1 MAIVKAFIRTSQ
13 TAKAVAVRF
22 RFIAGRDA
30 QFYYTSEVMV
40 MPLQWDDKK
49 EQLKSKIAIS
59 EEERYKTNNAISE
72 IKSQMMAYYLSLGAG
87 KQPTS
92 EGFTQYLQPEESVEA
107 NSKQLGVLFEQFL
120 EDKRYSYQRK
130 RNMRVLLCD
139 IVRYERYVTAVS
151 GKPYTFNV
159 ETFTANDLRSFER
172 FIEDEWKIAT
182 IYPEL
187 YVREDKKDKKDK
199 KKKGPQQRGRNTIIT
214 IMTHL
219 RTFFNWMKKQEIIP
233 SSPFERYSLDDCVY
247 GSPIYISKEELH
259 QLKNTDLSKRPLL
272 EAQRDIFV
280 FQACIGCRV
289 SDLLNFTQRNVTNN
303 AIEYI
308 ARKTKEE
315 RPVTVRVPLNTMAKE
330 ILNRYTAE
338 DLDAPLLPFISAQ
351 KYNDAIKRAF
361 KAAGLTRSVT
371 RLNPQ
376 TREPEQVPLHK
387 VASSHMARKI
397 FIGNI
402 FKKVKDQSLVS
413 ELTGH
418 APNSK
423 AFSRYRNIDDDMK
436 RDMVAL
442 LEE

>member
-13 TAKAVAVRF
+13 TTKAVAVRF
-22 RFIAGRDA
+22 RFIAGRGS

-59 EEERYKTNNAISE
+59 EEERYKINNAISE
-72 IKSQMMAYYLSLGAG
+72 IKSQMMAYYLSLGPG
-87 KQPTS
+87 QQPTA
-92 EGFTQYLQPEESVEA
+92 EGFTSYLHPKYVEA
-107 NSKQLGVLFEQFL
+107 DTKQVGVLFEQFL

-151 GKPYTFNV
+151 GKAYTFNV

-187 YVREDKKDKKDK
+187 YVRENKKDKKDK
-199 KKKGPQQRGRNTIIT
+199 KNKGPQQRGRNTIIT

-219 RTFFNWMKKQEIIP
+219 RTFFNWMKKQEIIL
-233 SSPFERYSLDDCVY
+233 SSPFERYSLDDCIY

-259 QLKNTDLSKRPLL
+259 QLKNTDLSKRPQL

-289 SDLLNFTQRNVTNN
+289 SDLFNFTRRNVTND

-315 RPVTVRVPLNTMAKE
+315 RPVTVRVPLNSMAKE
-330 ILNRYTAE
+330 ILERYTT
-338 DLDAPLLPFISAQ
+338 DDMNAPLLPFISAQ
-351 KYNDAIKRAF
+351 KYNQAIKRAF
-361 KAAGLTRSVT
+361 KVAGLTRSVT
-371 RLNPQ
+371 RLNSQ
-376 TREPEQVPLHK
+376 TREPEQVPLHE

-442 LEE
+442 LEG

>member
-40 MPLQWDDKK
+40 MPLQWDEKK

-59 EEERYKTNNAISE
+59 EEERFKTNNAISE
-72 IKSQMMAYYLSLGAG
+72 IKSQMMAYYLSLEAD
-87 KQPTS
+87 KHPTS
-92 EGFTQYLQPEESVEA
+92 EGFIRYLQPEESVEA
-107 NSKQLGVLFEQFL
+107 DTKQVGVLFEQFL

-172 FIEDEWKIAT
+172 FIEDEWKIAS

-187 YVREDKKDKKDK
+187 YAEEKKE
-199 KKKGPQQRGRNTIIT
+199 PQQRGRNTIIT

-233 SSPFERYSLDDCVY
+233 SSPFERYSLDDCIY

-259 QLKNTDLSKRPLL
+259 QLKNTDLSKRPQL

-289 SDLLNFTQRNVTNN
+289 SDLLNFTHRNVTNN

-330 ILNRYTAE
+330 ILERYTT
-338 DLDAPLLPFISAQ
+338 DDMDAPLLPFISAQ

-361 KAAGLTRSVT
+361 KVAGLTRSVT

-376 TREPEQVPLHK
+376 TREPEQVPLHE

>member
-13 TAKAVAVRF
+13 TTKAVTVRF
-22 RFIAGRDA
+22 RFVGGRSN

-40 MPLQWDDKK
+40 MPLQWDNKK

-72 IKSQMMAYYLSLGAG
+72 IKSQMMAYYLSLAPGQ
-87 KQPTS
+87 QPTS
-92 EGFTQYLQPEESVEA
+92 EGFTEYLHPKQSVEA
-107 NSKQLGVLFEQFL
+107 NDSKQLGELFEWFL
-120 EDKRYSYQRK
+120 EDKRYSHQRK
-130 RNMRVLLCD
+130 RNMRVLLLD
-139 IVRYERYVTAVS
+139 IMRYERYVTTVS
-151 GKPYTFNV
+151 GNPYTFNV
-159 ETFTANDLRSFER
+159 EAITSNDLRSFER
-172 FIEDEWKIAT
+172 FIEDEWRIAT

-187 YVREDKKDKKDK
+187 YEGIKE
-199 KKKGPQQRGRNTIIT
+199 PIQRGRNTVIT
-214 IMTHL
+214 LMTHL
-219 RTFFNWMKKQEIIP
+219 RTFFNWLKKQEIIAH
-233 SSPFERYSLDDCVY
+233 SPFERYSLDDCVY
-247 GSPIYISKEELH
+247 GSPIYISIEELH
-259 QLKNTDLSKRPLL
+259 QLKNTDLSKRPQLQ
-272 EAQRDIFV
+272 AQRDIFV

-289 SDLLNFTQRNVTNN
+289 SDLLNFTGKNITND

-315 RPVTVRVPLNTMAKE
+315 RPVTVRVPLNNMAKD
-330 ILNRYTAE
+330 ILSRYVT
-338 DLDAPLLPFISAQ
+338 DDMNAPLLPFISAQ

-361 KAAGLTRSVT
+361 KAAGLTRNVIQ
-371 RLNPQ
+371 LNPQ
-376 TREPEQVPLHK
+376 TREPEQKPLYE

-418 APNSK
+418 APGSK

>member
-13 TAKAVAVRF
+13 TTKAVAVRF
-22 RFIAGRDA
+22 RFVGGRSN

-40 MPLQWDDKK
+40 MPLQWDNKK

-72 IKSQMMAYYLSLGAG
+72 IKSQMMAYYLSLAPGQ
-87 KQPTS
+87 QPTS
-92 EGFTQYLQPEESVEA
+92 EGFTEYLHPKQSVEA
-107 NSKQLGVLFEQFL
+107 NDSKQLGELFEWFL
-120 EDKRYSYQRK
+120 EDKRYSHQRK
-130 RNMRVLLCD
+130 RNMRVLLLD
-139 IVRYERYVTAVS
+139 IMRYERYVTTVS
-151 GKPYTFNV
+151 GNPYTFNV
-159 ETFTANDLRSFER
+159 EAITSNDLRSFER
-172 FIEDEWKIAT
+172 FIEDEWRIAT

-187 YVREDKKDKKDK
+187 YEGIKE
-199 KKKGPQQRGRNTIIT
+199 PIQRGRNTVIT
-214 IMTHL
+214 LMTHL
-219 RTFFNWMKKQEIIP
+219 RTFFNWLKKQEIITH
-233 SSPFERYSLDDCVY
+233 SPFERYSLDDCVY
-247 GSPIYISKEELH
+247 GSPIYISIEELH
-259 QLKNTDLSKRPLL
+259 QLKNTDLSKRPQLQ
-272 EAQRDIFV
+272 AQRDIFV

-289 SDLLNFTQRNVTNN
+289 SDLLNFTGRNITND

-315 RPVTVRVPLNTMAKE
+315 RPVTVRVPLNNMAKE
-330 ILNRYTAE
+330 ILSRYVT
-338 DLDAPLLPFISAQ
+338 DDMNAPLLPFISAQ

-361 KAAGLTRSVT
+361 KAAGLTRNVIQ
-371 RLNPQ
+371 LNPQ
-376 TREPEQVPLHK
+376 TREPEQKPLYE

-418 APNSK
+418 APGSK

>member
-13 TAKAVAVRF
+13 TNKPACIRF
-22 RFIAGRDA
+22 RFSAGRGV
-30 QFYYTSEVMV
+30 QFYYTSDIMV
-40 MPLQWDDKK
+40 MPLQWDEKR

-59 EEERYKTNNAISE
+59 EEERHKTNQAISDT
-72 IKSQMMAYYLSLGAG
+72 KSQIMNYYISLSANET
-87 KQPTS
+87 PTA
-92 EGFTQYLQPEESVEA
+92 EGFAKYINKEEDEQKEEITSLTEV
-107 NSKQLGVLFEQFL
+107 FENFL
-120 EDKRYSYQRK
+120 IDKRYSYQRRK
-130 RNMRVLLCD
+130 NMKVLLKD
-139 IVRYERYVTAVS
+139 IGRYEKYISQIT
-151 GKPYTFNV
+151 GKLYQFDIKATTV
-159 ETFTANDLRSFER
+159 NDIRAFER
-172 FIEDEWKIAT
+172 FIEDEWRIAT
-182 IYPEL
+182 AYPDL
-187 YVREDKKDKKDK
+187 YEKEKE
-199 KKKGPQQRGRNTIIT
+199 PQQRGRNTIIT

-219 RTFFNWMKKQEIIP
+219 RTFFNWMKKQDIILT
-233 SSPFERYSLDDCVY
+233 SPFEKYSIDDCVY
-247 GSPIYISKEELH
+247 GSPIYISIEELH
-259 QLKNTDLSKRPLL
+259 QLKNTDLSKRPQL
-272 EAQRDIFV
+272 EIQRDIFV

-289 SDLLNFTQRNVTNN
+289 SDLLNFTQKNVTNG

-315 RPVTVRVPLNTMAKE
+315 RPVTVRVPLNSMARE
-330 ILNRYTAE
+330 ILDKYASG
-338 DLDAPLLPFISAQ
+338 DPDAPLLPFISSQ

-361 KAAGLTRSVT
+361 KAAKLSRSVI

-376 TREPEQVPLHK
+376 TREPEQKPLHE

-442 LEE
+442 LEEK

>member
-13 TAKAVAVRF
+13 TSKAVAVRF
-22 RFIAGRDA
+22 RFTAGRGV
-30 QFYYTSEVMV
+30 QFYYSSDVMV
-40 MPLQWDDKK
+40 MPSQWDEKK
-49 EQLKSKIAIS
+49 EQIKSKIAIS
-59 EEERYKTNNAISE
+59 ETERFEINNAISE
-72 IKSQMMAYYLSLGAG
+72 IKSQMMAYYLSLTPD
-87 KQPTS
+87 QVPTS
-92 EGFTQYLQPEESVEA
+92 EGFTLYIQSEESVDVED
-107 NSKQLGVLFEQFL
+107 SRTLGELFEAFL
-120 EDKRYSYQRK
+120 DDKRYSYQRR

-139 IVRYERYVTAVS
+139 IMRYERYISTIS
-151 GKPYTFNV
+151 GKPYSFNEKTFS
-159 ETFTANDLRSFER
+159 ANDLRSFER

-187 YVREDKKDKKDK
+187 YVGEKE
-199 KKKGPQQRGRNTIIT
+199 PQQRGRNTIIT

-247 GSPIYISKEELH
+247 GTPIYISIEELH
-259 QLKNTDLSKRPLL
+259 HLKNADLSKYPKL

-289 SDLLNFTQRNVTNN
+289 SDLLNFTRRNIANN

-315 RPVTVRVPLNTMAKE
+315 RPVTVRVPLNSVARE
-330 ILNRYTAE
+330 ILDRYVTD

-361 KAAGLTRSVT
+361 KKAGLTRNVT
-371 RLNPQ
+371 QLNPQ
-376 TREPEQVPLHK
+376 TREPEQRPLCE

>member
-1 MAIVKAFIRTSQ
+1 MATVKAFIRATH
-13 TAKAVAVRF
+13 TNKAVAVRF
-22 RFIAGRDA
+22 RFIGGRAA
-30 QFYYTSEVMV
+30 QFYYTSDIMV
-40 MPLQWDDKK
+40 MPTHWDEKR
-49 EQLKSKIAIS
+49 ELLKSKVAMP
-59 EEERYKTNNAISE
+59 EAERYETNNAIAE
-72 IKSQMMAYYLSLGAG
+72 IKSQIMAYSQSLGPG
-87 KQPTS
+87 KTPS
-92 EGFTQYLQPEESVEA
+92 AEGFSLFLHPQEEDVEEDD
-107 NSKQLGVLFEQFL
+107 SKQLEKLFERFL
-120 EDKRYSYQRK
+120 DDKRYSYQRR

-139 IVRYERYVTAVS
+139 IKRYEKYVSATT

-159 ETFTANDLRSFER
+159 ETFSANDLRSFEH
-172 FIEDEWKIAT
+172 FIDDEWKIAP

-187 YVREDKKDKKDK
+187 YIGEKE
-199 KKKGPQQRGRNTIIT
+199 PQQRGRNTIIT

-233 SSPFERYSLDDCVY
+233 SSPFERYSLDDCIY
-247 GSPIYISKEELH
+247 GSPIYISIEELH
-259 QLKNTDLSKRPLL
+259 QLKNVDLSKKTQL
-272 EAQRDIFV
+272 EVQRDIFV

-289 SDLLNFTQRNVTNN
+289 SDLLNFTRRNLTDG

-315 RPVTVRVPLNTMAKE
+315 RPVTVRVPLNSMARE
-330 ILNRYTAE
+330 ILEKYPSDN
-338 DLDAPLLPFISAQ
+338 LDAPLLPFISAQ

-361 KAAGLTRSVT
+361 KKAGLVRNVT

-376 TREPEQVPLHK
+376 TREPEQKPLYE

-418 APNSK
+418 APGSK

-442 LEE
+442 LEG

>member
-22 RFIAGRDA
+22 RFVGGRSN

-40 MPLQWDDKK
+40 MPLQWDNKK

-72 IKSQMMAYYLSLGAG
+72 IKSQMMAYYLSLAPGQ
-87 KQPTS
+87 QPTS
-92 EGFTQYLQPEESVEA
+92 EGFTEYLHPKQSVEA
-107 NSKQLGVLFEQFL
+107 NDSKQLGELFEWFL
-120 EDKRYSYQRK
+120 EDKRYSHQRK
-130 RNMRVLLCD
+130 RNMRVLLLD
-139 IVRYERYVTAVS
+139 IMRYERYVTTVS
-151 GKPYTFNV
+151 GNPYTFNV
-159 ETFTANDLRSFER
+159 EAITSNDLRSFER
-172 FIEDEWKIAT
+172 FIEDEWRIAT

-187 YVREDKKDKKDK
+187 YEGIKE
-199 KKKGPQQRGRNTIIT
+199 PIQRGRNTVIT
-214 IMTHL
+214 LMTHL
-219 RTFFNWMKKQEIIP
+219 RTFFNWLKKQEIITH
-233 SSPFERYSLDDCVY
+233 SPFERYSLDDCVY
-247 GSPIYISKEELH
+247 GSPIYISIEELH
-259 QLKNTDLSKRPLL
+259 QLKNTDLSKRPQLQ
-272 EAQRDIFV
+272 AQRDIFV

-289 SDLLNFTQRNVTNN
+289 SDLLNFTGRNITND

-315 RPVTVRVPLNTMAKE
+315 RPVTVRVPLNNMAKE
-330 ILNRYTAE
+330 ILSRYVT
-338 DLDAPLLPFISAQ
+338 DDMNAPLLPFISAQ

-361 KAAGLTRSVT
+361 KAAGLTRNVIQ
-371 RLNPQ
+371 LNPQ
-376 TREPEQVPLHK
+376 TREPEQKPLYE

-418 APNSK
+418 APGSK

>member
-40 MPLQWDDKK
+40 MPLQWDEKK

-59 EEERYKTNNAISE
+59 EEERFKTNNAISE
-72 IKSQMMAYYLSLGAG
+72 IKSQMMAYYLSLEAG

-92 EGFTQYLQPEESVEA
+92 EGFTQYLHPEESVEA

-172 FIEDEWKIAT
+172 FIEDEWKIAS

-187 YVREDKKDKKDK
+187 YADEKKE
-199 KKKGPQQRGRNTIIT
+199 PQQRGRNTIIT

-233 SSPFERYSLDDCVY
+233 SSPFERYSLDDCIY

-259 QLKNTDLSKRPLL
+259 QLKNTDLSKRPQL

-289 SDLLNFTQRNVTNN
+289 SDLLNFTHRNVTNN

-330 ILNRYTAE
+330 ILERYTT
-338 DLDAPLLPFISAQ
+338 DDMDAPLLPFISAQ

-361 KAAGLTRSVT
+361 KVAGLTRSVT

-376 TREPEQVPLHK
+376 TREPEQVPLHE

>member
-40 MPLQWDDKK
+40 MPLQWDEKK

-59 EEERYKTNNAISE
+59 EEERFKTNNAISE

-92 EGFTQYLQPEESVEA
+92 EGFIRYLQPEESVEVD
-107 NSKQLGVLFEQFL
+107 SKQVGVLFEQFL

-172 FIEDEWKIAT
+172 FIEDEWKIAS

-187 YVREDKKDKKDK
+187 YADEKKE
-199 KKKGPQQRGRNTIIT
+199 PQQRGRNTIIT

-233 SSPFERYSLDDCVY
+233 SSPFERYSLDDCIY

-259 QLKNTDLSKRPLL
+259 QLKNTDLSKRPQL

-289 SDLLNFTQRNVTNN
+289 SDLLNFTRRNVTNN

-330 ILNRYTAE
+330 ILERYTT
-338 DLDAPLLPFISAQ
+338 DDMDAPLLPFISAQ

-361 KAAGLTRSVT
+361 KVAGLTRSVT

-376 TREPEQVPLHK
+376 TREPEQVPLHE

>member
-22 RFIAGRDA
+22 RFVGGRSN

-40 MPLQWDDKK
+40 MPLQWDNKK

-72 IKSQMMAYYLSLGAG
+72 IKSQMMAYYLSLAPGQ
-87 KQPTS
+87 QPTS
-92 EGFTQYLQPEESVEA
+92 EGFAEYLHPKQSVEA
-107 NSKQLGVLFEQFL
+107 NDSKQLGELFEWFL
-120 EDKRYSYQRK
+120 EDKRYSHQRK
-130 RNMRVLLCD
+130 RNMRVLLLD
-139 IVRYERYVTAVS
+139 IMRYERYVTTVS
-151 GKPYTFNV
+151 GNPYTFNV
-159 ETFTANDLRSFER
+159 EAITSNDLRSFER
-172 FIEDEWKIAT
+172 FIEDEWRIAT

-187 YVREDKKDKKDK
+187 YEGIKE
-199 KKKGPQQRGRNTIIT
+199 PIQRGRNTVIT
-214 IMTHL
+214 LMTHL
-219 RTFFNWMKKQEIIP
+219 RTFFNWLKKQEIIVH
-233 SSPFERYSLDDCVY
+233 SPFERYSLDDCVY
-247 GSPIYISKEELH
+247 GSPIYISIEELH
-259 QLKNTDLSKRPLL
+259 QLKNTDLSKRPQLQ
-272 EAQRDIFV
+272 AQRDIFV

-289 SDLLNFTQRNVTNN
+289 SDLLNFTGRNITND

-315 RPVTVRVPLNTMAKE
+315 RPVTVRVPLNNMAKE
-330 ILNRYTAE
+330 ILSRYVT
-338 DLDAPLLPFISAQ
+338 DDMNAPLLPFISAQ

-361 KAAGLTRSVT
+361 KAAGLTRNVIQ
-371 RLNPQ
+371 LNPQ
-376 TREPEQVPLHK
+376 TREPEQKPLYE

-418 APNSK
+418 APGSK